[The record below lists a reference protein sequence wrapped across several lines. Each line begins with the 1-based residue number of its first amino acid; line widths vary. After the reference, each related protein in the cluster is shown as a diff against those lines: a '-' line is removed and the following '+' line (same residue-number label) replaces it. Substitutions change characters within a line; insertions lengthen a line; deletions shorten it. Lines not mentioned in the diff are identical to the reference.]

1 MNLKNSSIAVFVRD
15 IEISKKFYQN
25 TLGLEI
31 EFDFGTNV
39 IFKGGIAVWEINPNH
54 IIPKKFGNAI
64 SNPSINRFEL
74 YFETENLDEVY
85 QALHSSNVK
94 FLHEIQEERWGQRNI
109 RFFDPDNHLIEI
121 GESLRCFV
129 TRFLDSGMSREQ
141 VATRTGINLGDF
153 DRILSWNVHR
163 RWQVLTNSVRSFYF
177 SKTCQNMKHLTT
189 SSFHENLIH
198 TLTLQLDS
206 LMPFASYATLPW

>member
-15 IEISKKFYQN
+15 IEKSKKFYQN
-25 TLGLEI
+25 LLGLEI
-31 EFDFGTNV
+31 EFDFETN
-39 IFKGGIAVWEINPNH
+39 ILFKGGIDIWEINPNH

-74 YFETENLDEVY
+74 CFDTENLDEVY
-85 QALHSSNVK
+85 QVLHSANVK

-153 DRILSWNVHR
+153 DSILS
-163 RWQVLTNSVRSFYF
+163 
-177 SKTCQNMKHLTT
+177 
-189 SSFHENLIH
+189 
-198 TLTLQLDS
+198 
-206 LMPFASYATLPW
+206 